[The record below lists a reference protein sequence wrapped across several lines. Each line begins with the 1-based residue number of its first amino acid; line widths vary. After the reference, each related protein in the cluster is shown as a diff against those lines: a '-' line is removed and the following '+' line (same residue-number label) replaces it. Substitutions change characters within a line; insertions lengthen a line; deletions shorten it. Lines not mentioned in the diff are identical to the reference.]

1 MKTKYIDNRSP
12 QRKLKEQSKYRK
24 IINRLFFEIKKNS
37 NYIFE
42 KDNVFLTILTQN
54 GQKNIFQENC
64 CT

>member
-12 QRKLKEQSKYRK
+12 QRKLKEQSKYGK
-24 IINRLFFEIKKNS
+24 TINRLSFKLKKYS
-37 NYIFE
+37 DCIFE

-54 GQKNIFQENC
+54 GQKNC